1 MSRKKEV
8 IPDYGTVIQKGIVY
22 YRTRIT
28 DADGKRVALY
38 AHTPEE
44 LYKKVK
50 KAKKAVEDARF
61 HKVYPTVAEYSQK
74 WLRMKSAVVRPNT
87 LKRYEASVRNYIINP
102 IGN

>member
-1 MSRKKEV
+1 MPRNKQA
-8 IPDYGTVIQKGIVY
+8 IPDYGTVTQKGIIY

-61 HKVYPTVAEYSQK
+61 RNAYPTVAEYSQK